1 MVKESALYKDASSP
15 IEERVEDLLLRMTLE
30 EKVAQLTSQ
39 WAFFVLGDNGL
50 NIEKMNELFKDGIGQ
65 LSRLAGMLDLEPEA
79 TASIAN
85 EIQRYFVE
93 NTRLGIPVIIHEE
106 CLCGYQ
112 AKKATVFPQIIGVAA
127 TWDPENVEEMGKII
141 KNQMRSSGAHLGL
154 SPVLD
159 VARDPRWGRMEET
172 FGEDPYIVSIMGT
185 AYVKGI
191 QGSDL
196 KDGVMATA
204 KHFLGYS
211 ATEGGMNWAPSH
223 IPQRELLEIYA
234 KSFEA
239 VIKEADLACV
249 MNSYSEIDGVPCAV
263 SKEILTKLLRD
274 KLGFNGMVVS
284 DYSAIPT
291 ACTYHNVAPDN
302 TEAAI
307 QTLEA
312 GLDVELPLKV
322 AYNKDLIE
330 AVKEGKLSEKVIDL
344 SVRRVLK
351 KKFQLG
357 LFENPFVDIEK
368 VSQYYNSQE
377 YRDTA
382 KDIALKS
389 ITLLK
394 NEDNILPLKKDL
406 KSIAVIGPNADS
418 CRNLFGDYTYVGQI
432 EDAIANIANDGFI
445 SGISSIDSAEKR
457 KMVELCKNVLD
468 ADEDYFSRYAYENIK
483 SVLEAVKDTVSAST
497 EIHYAKGCDIN
508 SDNRQDFSK
517 AIEAATKSEVVIMVM
532 GGKSGLMIDATS
544 GESRDRTNLEL
555 PGVQLELVKEICA
568 LGKPV
573 VLVLINGR
581 PLSITWE
588 SENVS
593 AIIEAWVP
601 GEEGSAAVADVLFG
615 EYNPGGRLPVSIP
628 RNVGQIPVFYYHKPS
643 GGRSH
648 WTGDYVDESTKPLY
662 CFGYGLSYTKFEY
675 SNLRINKDKVDI
687 MGEVKISLDLENI
700 GEMKGDEVVQ
710 LYLHDREA
718 TITRPVQQLFGF
730 KRLTLESNEK
740 ATITFKVPMNILGFV
755 DRNNDFVV
763 EPGNI
768 DVMIGS
774 SSQDIR
780 LKGEFEI
787 VGNKRHIGKD
797 KRFFSKV
804 EVCK

>member
-1 MVKESALYKDASSP
+1 MAKETAVYKDASKP
-15 IEERVEDLLLRMTLE
+15 IEERVKDLLSRMTLE

-39 WAFFVLGDNGL
+39 WAFFALGENGL
-50 NIEKMNELFKDGIGQ
+50 NIEKMNVLFKDGIGQ

-85 EIQRYFVE
+85 EIQRYFIE

-112 AKKATVFPQIIGVAA
+112 AKQATVFPQIIGVAA
-127 TWDPENVEEMGKII
+127 TWEPQKVEEMGEII
-141 KNQMRSSGAHLGL
+141 KNQMRCIGAHLGL

-172 FGEDPYIVSIMGT
+172 FGEDPYLVSIMGT

-191 QGSDL
+191 QGKDL
-196 KDGVMATA
+196 KEGVMATA

-211 ATEGGMNWAPSH
+211 ATEGGMNWAPCH
-223 IPQRELLEIYA
+223 IPPRELLEVYA
-234 KSFEA
+234 KPFEA
-239 VIKEADLACV
+239 AIKECDLACV

-263 SKEILTKLLRD
+263 SKEILTELLRD
-274 KLGFNGMVVS
+274 KLGFTGMVVS

-291 ACTYHNVAPDN
+291 ACTYHHVAENN

-312 GLDVELPLKV
+312 GLDVELPLKTT
-322 AYNKDLIE
+322 YNEDLVK
-330 AVKEGKLSEKVIDL
+330 AVKEGKLSEDVVDL

-357 LFENPFVDIEK
+357 LFEKPFVDVEK
-368 VSQYYNSQE
+368 IPQYYNSQE
-377 YRDTA
+377 YRDIA
-382 KDIALKS
+382 KDIALRS

-394 NEDNILPLKKDL
+394 NEDSILPLKTDL
-406 KSIAVIGPNADS
+406 KSIAVVGPNADS

-445 SGISSIDSAEKR
+445 SGISSIDSAERR

-483 SVLEAVKDTVSAST
+483 SVLEAIGDTISTST

-508 SDNRQDFSK
+508 SDDRDGFSQ
-517 AIEAATKSEVVIMVM
+517 AIEAAKKSEVVIMVM
-532 GGKSGLMIDATS
+532 GGKSGLMLDATS

-555 PGVQLELVKEICA
+555 PGVQLELVKEICD
-568 LGKPV
+568 LGKPI

-588 SENVS
+588 SENIS

-615 EYNPGGRLPVSIP
+615 KYNPGGRLPVSIP
-628 RNVGQIPVFYYHKPS
+628 RNTGQIPIFYYHKPS

-648 WTGDYVDESTKPLY
+648 WTGNYVDESTKPLY
-662 CFGYGLSYTKFEY
+662 PFGYGLSYTKFEY
-675 SNLRINKDKVDI
+675 SNLRINNDKVDI
-687 MGEVKISLDLENI
+687 MDEVEISLDIENI
-700 GEMKGDEVVQ
+700 GDMKGDEVVQ

-730 KRLTLESNEK
+730 KRLTLEPNEK
-740 ATITFKVPMNILGFV
+740 ATVAFKLPMNILGFI

-787 VGNKRHIGKD
+787 VGKKRYIDKD
-797 KRFFSKV
+797 KGFFSKV
-804 EVCK
+804 EVLK